1 MSLLYL
7 SIFSAKF
14 GNIHLRYQTDRSYG
28 SSLDSE
34 LLVGEEESFGVL
46 LCDLDHADDTTRA
59 AITIGRKRNYILQ
72 EVFGLLEIEVIPVIL
87 VEVTPD
93 EGRSGT

>member
-1 MSLLYL
+1 M
-7 SIFSAKF
+7 
-14 GNIHLRYQTDRSYG
+14 HYQTDRSYG

-34 LLVGEEESFGVL
+34 LLVGEEESLGVVL
-46 LCDLDHADDTTRA
+46 VDLDHADDTTRA
-59 AITIGRKRNYILQ
+59 TITIGSKRNYILE
-72 EVFGLLEIEVIPVIL
+72 EVFGLLESKVWPVKL